1 MAAVTAMISN
11 ILNIV
16 THHFN
21 FFSNNNCSINNYK
34 YEVCDIL
41 GFLSLYMQ
49 KSCKKM
55 GSLITSIYF
64 KGLTRFEGGHHRL
77 LWKKLHCGY
86 YGFYIRTSSQPVQPF
101 A

>member
-49 KSCKKM
+49 KSCKKN
-55 GSLITSIYF
+55 G
-64 KGLTRFEGGHHRL
+64 EPDH
-77 LWKKLHCGY
+77 
-86 YGFYIRTSSQPVQPF
+86 FYIFQGVDSV
-101 A
+101 